1 MFYFGQYFDRAYY
14 LINDQLKVIIYY
26 TKKNIFG
33 PCKFFN
39 IMSNKFFLTTISL
52 GIMTIGTCI
61 SCSEEQ
67 QKQVKPAISLAD
79 MDITVDPGHDF
90 DAYANGGWKK
100 LNPLPAD
107 RGRFGSF
114 DQLSELAE
122 NQLNELIT
130 ETAAKKNESGSIAD
144 KTAMLFNLGMDTA
157 RLEQQGIKPLKP
169 YFDEIEKLASVDDV
183 EMEIAKFHA
192 CGFSPLFE
200 FYGST
205 DAKNSSMV
213 IAQLA
218 QGGIGMPDRDYY
230 LNDDARSADLRAK
243 YLVYMEQMFKL
254 LGDEEATSRKHAKTI
269 MALETRLAKASM
281 TRLEQRDPHKTYHK
295 ITTRELAELSPSFN
309 WKRYFISG
317 GIGDPGEINLNQPLF
332 VREVSAVLNE
342 IPVEDWKVYLRWNL
356 INNTASYLSEDFV
369 NAKFDFYGRAMSGTE
384 QMRPRWK
391 RVLGVTSEALS
402 EAIGQLYVARYFPAE
417 AKERMI
423 KLVDNLRISLGERIK
438 TLEWM
443 GAGTKEKAL
452 EKLQAIH
459 VKIGYP
465 DKWRDYSDLQISDD
479 TYVENVIRSKKFDRA
494 FNLSKIN
501 KPVDK
506 SQWFMSPQTVNAYYS
521 PDMNEIVFPAAI
533 LQPPFFFLKGD
544 DAVNY
549 GAIGVVIGHEMT
561 HGFDDEGRKF
571 DQSGNLTD
579 WWTSEDSRRFDER
592 TKVLVDQF
600 NSYVVLDSLHADG
613 KLSLGEN
620 IADLGGLNIA
630 YQAFKLA
637 NKESEPVDGF
647 TPDQRFYL
655 AYAHV
660 WAQNIRDKEI
670 LRRTKEDPHSLGHLR
685 VIGPLKN
692 IPEFYAAFNI
702 KQGQPMYLNHAQR
715 AKIW

>member
-1 MFYFGQYFDRAYY
+1 MSKKTL
-14 LINDQLKVIIYY
+14 LIL
-26 TKKNIFG
+26 
-33 PCKFFN
+33 FF
-39 IMSNKFFLTTISL
+39 L
-52 GIMTIGTCI
+52 GIMTTGSFIGCT
-61 SCSEEQ
+61 EKTE
-67 QKQVKPAISLAD
+67 KKGEPAISLSD
-79 MDITVDPGHDF
+79 MDTTIDPGTDF

-107 RGRFGSF
+107 RSRFGSF
-114 DQLSELAE
+114 DKLAELAE
-122 NQLNELIT
+122 KQLNELVR
-130 ETAAKKNESGSIAD
+130 ETASKKNEKGTVAD
-144 KTAMLFNLGMDTA
+144 KTAILFNLGMDSVKLGA
-157 RLEQQGIKPLKP
+157 QGIKPLAP
-169 YFDEIEKLASVDDV
+169 YFQEIDKIVSKEDV
-183 EMEIAKFHA
+183 EIEIAKLHNY
-192 CGFSPLFE
+192 GFSPLFG
-200 FYGST
+200 FYSST
-205 DAKNSSMV
+205 DAKNSAME
-213 IAQLA
+213 IAQLT

-230 LNDDARSADLRAK
+230 VNDDPRSKDLREK
-243 YLVYMEQMFKL
+243 YLVYIEKMFKL
-254 LGDEEATSRKHAKTI
+254 LGDDEAAAKKAAQTI
-269 MALETRLAKASM
+269 MSLETRLAKASM
-281 TRLEQRDPHKTYHK
+281 TRLEQRDPHKTYNK
-295 ITTRELAELSPSFN
+295 ITTKGLMELSPSFN
-309 WKRYFISG
+309 WNRYFVAQG
-317 GIGDPGEINLNQPLF
+317 VGDPGEINLNQPLF
-332 VREVSAVLNE
+332 ISEVSAVIKD
-342 IPVEDWKVYLRWNL
+342 IPVEVWKLYFRWEL
-356 INNTASYLSEDFV
+356 INSTASYLSDDFV
-369 NAKFDFYGRAMSGTE
+369 NTKFDFYGRAMSGTE
-384 QMRPRWK
+384 KMRPRWK
-391 RVLGVTSEALS
+391 RVLGVTSDALS
-402 EAIGQLYVARYFPAE
+402 EAIGQLYVAKYFPAE

-438 TLEWM
+438 NLEWM
-443 GAGTKEKAL
+443 GPDTKVKAL
-452 EKLQAIH
+452 EKLHAIN

-465 DKWRDYSDLQISDD
+465 DKWRDYSALEISDD
-479 TYVENVIRSKKFDRA
+479 SYVENVIRSNKFDRA

-571 DQSGNLTD
+571 DKVGNLTD
-579 WWTSEDSRRFDER
+579 WWTAEDSKLFDAR

-600 NSYVVLDSLHADG
+600 NSFVVLDSIHADG

-620 IADLGGLNIA
+620 IADFGGLNIS

-637 NKESEPVDGF
+637 NKETQPIDGF

-692 IPEFYAAFNI
+692 IPEFYTAFNI
-702 KQGQPMYLNHAQR
+702 KPGQPMYLEEAQR